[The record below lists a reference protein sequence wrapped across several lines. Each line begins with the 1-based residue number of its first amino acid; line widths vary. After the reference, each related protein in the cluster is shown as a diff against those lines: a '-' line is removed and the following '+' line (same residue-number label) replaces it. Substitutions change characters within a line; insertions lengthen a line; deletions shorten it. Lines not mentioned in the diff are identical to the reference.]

1 MLGLTL
7 AQMAN
12 RTDVSLGY
20 LSQIELGIAGTFWPA
35 RPGDPSSGARY
46 RIRRLGALALLL
58 ALYVTGV
65 LDSSG
70 GSATLEGLLLLGL
83 IAGWLWMP
91 GLRARRMLAAV
102 AWLAVAGAVAAVV
115 SGSLAG
121 GQAWLHYRAW
131 NLLGAGTQSTAFSWD
146 QTYGPIPWARSQ
158 SVMFTVR
165 SRSPQLWKV
174 TTLDRFDGVR
184 FVRSGTEPA
193 SEADLP
199 LPLNDRW
206 YEFARFTIEG
216 LRSRLLPIEQ
226 GTTAGVTLDRPIDY
240 QTDGTVRTPS
250 PAPGHGASYTV
261 MSYVPQ
267 PSPAELRKAPR
278 TFPAAYLHYTDFDLP
293 APSQSGLHV
302 ATTDP
307 LRRGLF
313 FTSRT
318 VGTRA
323 PRPSPAAGV
332 GRRILASP
340 YGPMYRLARRLASGK
355 RSPYDVAVAIESYLK
370 ANYTYSERTPMRR
383 FPLESFLFG
392 DLIGYCQQFSGA
404 MALLLRMDGIPARVA
419 AGFLPGSYDAAS
431 RSYRVRAIDAHSWV
445 EVYFAGIGWVP
456 FDPTPPRSVGRAP
469 RGPVFTEKLSQF
481 DAIAATVGAV
491 PRFAGQRIPTVHPRR
506 STRTSSAGGVVLL
519 AAALVA
525 ALTLLSVVA
534 RWLAGRVRLRRSL
547 DGDGELATIELARA
561 LRQLGYKVPATV
573 TLAQIER
580 LVHLHGGADAARYVR
595 LLRERRYG
603 NGNAGVVTLRER
615 RQLRFGLTAHLGL
628 DARLRGQLV
637 LPPGTV
643 AWRLP
648 SPAYSDRPG
657 GP

>member
-1 MLGLTL
+1 MSSASELESGSGTRLAAFVGLTALAAWRYASIEAKPPTARVFAVVALAIVGAALLMLTRPREQASGGARLRAAVSRVLVGGLLLTL
-7 AQMAN
+7 ALLAIGVPAHLLLPAGWGTF
-12 RTDVSLGY
+12 RHGLHRGLGAVATTLWPY
-20 LSQIELGIAGTFWPA
+20 AGRNAWTRLDILLAIAVVPLAAAALAFWPA
-35 RPGDPSSGARY
+35 KPGDPSSGAHY

-313 FTSRT
+313 FVSGLLTASAVTNAGAIGFVGLIVPHACRFAFGPDHRVLIPAAVLAGGGFLVLCDTLART
-318 VGTRA
+318 VVA
-323 PRPSPAAGV
+323 PTQLPV
-332 GRRILASP
+332 G
-340 YGPMYRLARRLASGK
+340 
-355 RSPYDVAVAIESYLK
+355 AIT
-370 ANYTYSERTPMRR
+370 AI
-383 FPLESFLFG
+383 
-392 DLIGYCQQFSGA
+392 IGA
-404 MALLLRMDGIPARVA
+404 
-419 AGFLPGSYDAAS
+419 
-431 RSYRVRAIDAHSWV
+431 
-445 EVYFAGIGWVP
+445 
-456 FDPTPPRSVGRAP
+456 
-469 RGPVFTEKLSQF
+469 PVFLY
-481 DAIAATVGAV
+481 
-491 PRFAGQRIPTVHPRR
+491 
-506 STRTSSAGGVVLL
+506 
-519 AAALVA
+519 
-525 ALTLLSVVA
+525 
-534 RWLAGRVRLRRSL
+534 
-547 DGDGELATIELARA
+547 
-561 LRQLGYKVPATV
+561 QL
-573 TLAQIER
+573 
-580 LVHLHGGADAARYVR
+580 H
-595 LLRERRYG
+595 
-603 NGNAGVVTLRER
+603 
-615 RQLRFGLTAHLGL
+615 QLRK
-628 DARLRGQLV
+628 
-637 LPPGTV
+637 
-643 AWRLP
+643 
-648 SPAYSDRPG
+648 
-657 GP
+657 